1 MGETVCV
8 TDMDGDVEEDLDGRC
23 VEVVVTD
30 TIGVL
35 VDRIVGGGVRLSG
48 AVFVGRGEDVPVL
61 LTVVVRVAVSD
72 S

>member
-1 MGETVCV
+1 V
-8 TDMDGDVEEDLDGRC
+8 D
-23 VEVVVTD
+23 VVVTD

-61 LTVVVRVAVSD
+61 LTVVVRDAVCD